1 MQMTLVLVAAAA
13 ASTRMEVDFSSANR
27 LASSACMAA
36 NLQDSG
42 LVKKKTVSLFT
53 YYYSGVLF
61 PPLGEE
67 GRRHQFLPKDHITQ

>member
-1 MQMTLVLVAAAA
+1 MQMALVLVAAAA
-13 ASTRMEVDFSSANR
+13 ASTRIEVDFSSASR

-42 LVKKKTVSLFT
+42 LVTKKHVSLFT